1 MTGSKYIEE
10 RIKAPKASGPALIPF
25 ITAGY
30 PNAEDFK
37 QTLFEI
43 SKKADVIEI
52 GVPFSDPMADGVTI
66 QRSSHMAIENGV
78 TLKWIFNQ
86 LKEINLD
93 TPIVLM
99 SYLNPLYV
107 FGMEELTKA
116 SLESGVDGF
125 IVPDLPIEES
135 KELNDRLS
143 EAGLALIQ
151 LVTPATP
158 KDRIEMITNQSSGF
172 IYAVTIK
179 GVTGGEDA
187 LSADVTD
194 YLKQVQEIAKIP
206 VCAGFGI
213 RDKSDVEMLAN
224 HVDGII
230 VGFAIVETIEQ
241 GNSPTEFLD
250 QLKNKLLRRLPT
262 QILQYFQHH
271 LFYLNEI

>member
-30 PNAEDFK
+30 PNTEDFK

-107 FGMEELTKA
+107 FGMEELVKA

-143 EAGLALIQ
+143 KAGLALIQ

-172 IYAVTIK
+172 IYAVTVK

-194 YLKQVQEIAKIP
+194 YLKQVQEISKIP

-213 RDKSDVEMLAN
+213 REKSDVEMLAN

-230 VGFAIVETIEQ
+230 VGSAIVEAIEQ

-250 QLKNKLLRRLPT
+250 QLKN
-262 QILQYFQHH
+262 
-271 LFYLNEI
+271 

>member
-1 MTGSKYIEE
+1 MFGGQYIED
-10 RIKAPKASGPALIPF
+10 RIKAPKAAGPAIIPF

-37 QTLFEI
+37 QTLHDLA
-43 SKKADVIEI
+43 KKADVIEI

-78 TLKWIFNQ
+78 TLTWIFSQ
-86 LKEINLD
+86 LKEIKLD

-107 FGMEELTKA
+107 FGMEELVEA
-116 SLESGVDGF
+116 SIASGVDGF

-135 KELNDRLS
+135 KELNEQMMD
-143 EAGLALIQ
+143 ADLALIQ

-158 KDRIEMITNQSSGF
+158 LDRIELISNQSTGF
-172 IYAVTIK
+172 IYAVTVK

-194 YLKQVQEIAKIP
+194 YLKQVQEISRIP

-213 RDKSDVEMLAN
+213 REKSDVEMIADY
-224 HVDGII
+224 VDGVI
-230 VGFAIVETIEQ
+230 VGSAIVETIEK

-250 QLKNKLLRRLPT
+250 QLKN
-262 QILQYFQHH
+262 
-271 LFYLNEI
+271 

>member
-30 PNAEDFK
+30 PNAEGFK

-125 IVPDLPIEES
+125 IVPDLPSEES
-135 KELNDRLS
+135 QELNDRLS

-213 RDKSDVEMLAN
+213 REKSDVEMLAN

-230 VGFAIVETIEQ
+230 VGSAIVETIEQ

-250 QLKNKLLRRLPT
+250 QLKN
-262 QILQYFQHH
+262 
-271 LFYLNEI
+271 

>member
-206 VCAGFGI
+206 VCAVFGI
-213 RDKSDVEMLAN
+213 REKSDVEMLAN

-230 VGFAIVETIEQ
+230 VGSAIVETIEQ

-250 QLKNKLLRRLPT
+250 QLKN
-262 QILQYFQHH
+262 
-271 LFYLNEI
+271 

>member
-78 TLKWIFNQ
+78 TLKWIFNE

-194 YLKQVQEIAKIP
+194 YLKKVQEIAKIP

-213 RDKSDVEMLAN
+213 REKSDVEMLAN

-230 VGFAIVETIEQ
+230 VGSAIVETIEQ
-241 GNSPTEFLD
+241 GNSPTEFLG
-250 QLKNKLLRRLPT
+250 QLKN
-262 QILQYFQHH
+262 
-271 LFYLNEI
+271 

>member
-30 PNAEDFK
+30 PNTEDFK

-107 FGMEELTKA
+107 FGMEELVEA

-135 KELNDRLS
+135 KEFNDRLS

-172 IYAVTIK
+172 IYAVTVK

-194 YLKQVQEIAKIP
+194 YLKQVQEISKIP

-213 RDKSDVEMLAN
+213 REKSDVEMLAN

-230 VGFAIVETIEQ
+230 VGSAIVEAIEQ

-250 QLKNKLLRRLPT
+250 QLKN
-262 QILQYFQHH
+262 
-271 LFYLNEI
+271 

>member
-30 PNAEDFK
+30 PNAEGFK

-135 KELNDRLS
+135 KELNDQLS

-213 RDKSDVEMLAN
+213 REKSDVEMLAN

-230 VGFAIVETIEQ
+230 VGSAIVETIEQ

-250 QLKNKLLRRLPT
+250 QLKN
-262 QILQYFQHH
+262 
-271 LFYLNEI
+271 

>member
-107 FGMEELTKA
+107 FGMQELVNA

-135 KELNDRLS
+135 KEFNGRLS

-172 IYAVTIK
+172 IYAVTVK
-179 GVTGGEDA
+179 GVTGGEEA

-194 YLKQVQEIAKIP
+194 YLKQVQEISKIP

-213 RDKSDVEMLAN
+213 REKSDVEMLAN

-230 VGFAIVETIEQ
+230 VGSAIVETIEQ

-250 QLKNKLLRRLPT
+250 QLKN
-262 QILQYFQHH
+262 
-271 LFYLNEI
+271 

>member
-107 FGMEELTKA
+107 FGMDELVKA

-135 KELNDRLS
+135 KEFNDRLS

-172 IYAVTIK
+172 IYAVTVK

-194 YLKQVQEIAKIP
+194 YLKQVQEISKIP

-213 RDKSDVEMLAN
+213 REKSDVEMLAN

-230 VGFAIVETIEQ
+230 VGSAIVEAIEQ

-250 QLKNKLLRRLPT
+250 QLKN
-262 QILQYFQHH
+262 
-271 LFYLNEI
+271 

>member
-93 TPIVLM
+93 IPIVLM

-172 IYAVTIK
+172 IYAVTVK

-213 RDKSDVEMLAN
+213 REKSDVEMLAN

-230 VGFAIVETIEQ
+230 VGSAIVETIEQ

-250 QLKNKLLRRLPT
+250 QLKN
-262 QILQYFQHH
+262 
-271 LFYLNEI
+271 

>member
-1 MTGSKYIEE
+1 MIGGKYIEE
-10 RIKAPKASGPALIPF
+10 KIRSPKEEGPALVPF

-30 PNAEDFK
+30 PSTEDFK
-37 QTLFEI
+37 KTLFEI

-66 QRSSHMAIENGV
+66 QRSSRIAIENGV
-78 TLKWIFNQ
+78 TLTWIFNQ
-86 LKEINLD
+86 LKEISLD

-107 FGMEELTKA
+107 FGMEELVKA

-135 KELNDRLS
+135 KELNDRLF
-143 EAGLALIQ
+143 EADLALIQ

-158 KDRIEMITNQSSGF
+158 KDRIEMIANQSSGF
-172 IYAVTIK
+172 IYAVTVK

-194 YLKQVQEIAKIP
+194 YLKQVQEISKIP

-213 RDKSDVEMLAN
+213 REKSDVKMLAN

-230 VGFAIVETIEQ
+230 VGSAIVETIEQ
-241 GNSPTEFLD
+241 GNNPTEFLD
-250 QLKNKLLRRLPT
+250 QLKN
-262 QILQYFQHH
+262 
-271 LFYLNEI
+271 

>member
-1 MTGSKYIEE
+1 MIGGKYIEE
-10 RIKAPKASGPALIPF
+10 KIRAPKEPCPAIVPF

-30 PNAEDFK
+30 PNTKDFK
-37 QTLFEI
+37 QTLYEI

-78 TLKWIFNQ
+78 TLTWIFNQ
-86 LKEINLD
+86 LNEINLD

-107 FGMEELTKA
+107 FGMEELVDA

-135 KELNDRLS
+135 KELNQRLT

-158 KDRIEMITNQSSGF
+158 KDRIEMISDQSRGF
-172 IYAVTIK
+172 IYAVTVK
-179 GVTGGEDA
+179 GVTGGEGA
-187 LSADVTD
+187 LSADVTE
-194 YLKQVQEIAKIP
+194 YLKQVQEISKIP

-213 RDKSDVEMLAN
+213 REKSDVEMIADY
-224 HVDGII
+224 VDGII
-230 VGFAIVETIEQ
+230 VGSAIVETIEQ

-250 QLKNKLLRRLPT
+250 RLKN
-262 QILQYFQHH
+262 
-271 LFYLNEI
+271 

>member
-10 RIKAPKASGPALIPF
+10 RIKAPKAPGPALIPF

-213 RDKSDVEMLAN
+213 REKSDVEMLAN

-230 VGFAIVETIEQ
+230 VGSAIVETIEQ

-250 QLKNKLLRRLPT
+250 QLKN
-262 QILQYFQHH
+262 
-271 LFYLNEI
+271 

>member
-37 QTLFEI
+37 QTLYEI

-213 RDKSDVEMLAN
+213 REKSDVEMLAN

-230 VGFAIVETIEQ
+230 VGSAIVETIEQ

-250 QLKNKLLRRLPT
+250 QLKN
-262 QILQYFQHH
+262 
-271 LFYLNEI
+271 

>member
-135 KELNDRLS
+135 KKLNDRLS

-213 RDKSDVEMLAN
+213 REKSDVELLAN

-230 VGFAIVETIEQ
+230 VGSAIVETIEQ

-250 QLKNKLLRRLPT
+250 QLKN
-262 QILQYFQHH
+262 
-271 LFYLNEI
+271 

>member
-194 YLKQVQEIAKIP
+194 YLKQVQDIAKIP

-213 RDKSDVEMLAN
+213 REKSDVEMLAN

-230 VGFAIVETIEQ
+230 VGSAIVETIEQ

-250 QLKNKLLRRLPT
+250 QLKN
-262 QILQYFQHH
+262 
-271 LFYLNEI
+271 

>member
-172 IYAVTIK
+172 IYAVTVK
-179 GVTGGEDA
+179 GVTGGEEA

-213 RDKSDVEMLAN
+213 REKSDVEMLAN

-230 VGFAIVETIEQ
+230 VGSAIVETIEQ

-250 QLKNKLLRRLPT
+250 QLKN
-262 QILQYFQHH
+262 
-271 LFYLNEI
+271 

>member
-187 LSADVTD
+187 LSSDVTD

-213 RDKSDVEMLAN
+213 REKSDVEMLAN

-230 VGFAIVETIEQ
+230 VGSAIVETIEQ

-250 QLKNKLLRRLPT
+250 QLKN
-262 QILQYFQHH
+262 
-271 LFYLNEI
+271 

>member
-107 FGMEELTKA
+107 FGMQELVKA

-135 KELNDRLS
+135 KEFNDRLS

-172 IYAVTIK
+172 IYAVTVK

-194 YLKQVQEIAKIP
+194 YLKQVQEISKIP

-213 RDKSDVEMLAN
+213 REKSDVEMLAN

-230 VGFAIVETIEQ
+230 VGSAIVETIEQ
-241 GNSPTEFLD
+241 GNSPTEFLN
-250 QLKNKLLRRLPT
+250 QLKN
-262 QILQYFQHH
+262 
-271 LFYLNEI
+271 

>member
-107 FGMEELTKA
+107 FGMEELVKA

-135 KELNDRLS
+135 KEFNGRLS
-143 EAGLALIQ
+143 KAGLALIQ

-172 IYAVTIK
+172 IYAVTVK

-194 YLKQVQEIAKIP
+194 YLKQVQEISKIP

-213 RDKSDVEMLAN
+213 REKSDVEMLAN

-230 VGFAIVETIEQ
+230 VGSAIVETIEQ
-241 GNSPTEFLD
+241 GNSPTEFLN
-250 QLKNKLLRRLPT
+250 QLKN
-262 QILQYFQHH
+262 
-271 LFYLNEI
+271 

>member
-172 IYAVTIK
+172 IYAVTVK

-213 RDKSDVEMLAN
+213 REKSDVEMLAN

-230 VGFAIVETIEQ
+230 VGSAIVETIEQ

-250 QLKNKLLRRLPT
+250 QLKN
-262 QILQYFQHH
+262 
-271 LFYLNEI
+271 

>member
-187 LSADVTD
+187 LSADVID

-213 RDKSDVEMLAN
+213 REKSDVEMLAN

-230 VGFAIVETIEQ
+230 VGSAIVETIEQ

-250 QLKNKLLRRLPT
+250 QLKN
-262 QILQYFQHH
+262 
-271 LFYLNEI
+271 

>member
-107 FGMEELTKA
+107 LGMEELTKA

-213 RDKSDVEMLAN
+213 REKSDVEMLAN

-230 VGFAIVETIEQ
+230 VGSAIVETIEQ

-250 QLKNKLLRRLPT
+250 QLKN
-262 QILQYFQHH
+262 
-271 LFYLNEI
+271 

>member
-143 EAGLALIQ
+143 EADLALIQ

-187 LSADVTD
+187 LSADVID
-194 YLKQVQEIAKIP
+194 YLKQVQEVAKIP

-213 RDKSDVEMLAN
+213 REKSDVEMLAN

-230 VGFAIVETIEQ
+230 VGSAIVETIEQ
-241 GNSPTEFLD
+241 GNSC
-250 QLKNKLLRRLPT
+250 LLYTSPSPRD
-262 QILQYFQHH
+262 
-271 LFYLNEI
+271 

>member
-1 MTGSKYIEE
+1 MIGGKYIEE
-10 RIKAPKASGPALIPF
+10 KIRSPKEEGPALVPF

-30 PNAEDFK
+30 PSVEDFK
-37 QTLFEI
+37 KTLFEI

-66 QRSSHMAIENGV
+66 QRSSRIAIENGV
-78 TLKWIFNQ
+78 TLTWILNQ
-86 LKEINLD
+86 LKEISLD

-107 FGMEELTKA
+107 FGMDELVQT

-135 KELNDRLS
+135 KELNDRLF

-172 IYAVTIK
+172 IYAVTVK

-194 YLKQVQEIAKIP
+194 YLKQVQEISKIP

-213 RDKSDVEMLAN
+213 REKSDVEMLAN

-230 VGFAIVETIEQ
+230 VGSAIVETIEQ

-250 QLKNKLLRRLPT
+250 QLKN
-262 QILQYFQHH
+262 
-271 LFYLNEI
+271 

>member
-1 MTGSKYIEE
+1 MNDQMIGGKYIEKKI
-10 RIKAPKASGPALIPF
+10 RTPKAGGPAIIPF

-30 PNAEDFK
+30 PNTEDFK
-37 QTLFEI
+37 QTLHEI
-43 SKKADVIEI
+43 AKKADVIEI

-78 TLKWIFNQ
+78 TLTWIFDQ
-86 LKEINLD
+86 LREIKLD

-107 FGMEELTKA
+107 FGMEELVEA
-116 SLESGVDGF
+116 SIASGVDGF

-135 KELNDRLS
+135 KELNEQLMD
-143 EAGLALIQ
+143 ADLALIQ

-158 KDRIEMITNQSSGF
+158 LDRIELISNQSTGF
-172 IYAVTIK
+172 IYAVTVK

-194 YLKQVQEIAKIP
+194 YLKQVQEISRIP

-213 RDKSDVEMLAN
+213 REKSDVEMISDY
-224 HVDGII
+224 VDGVI
-230 VGFAIVETIEQ
+230 VGSAIVETIEK

-250 QLKNKLLRRLPT
+250 QLKN
-262 QILQYFQHH
+262 
-271 LFYLNEI
+271 

>member
-213 RDKSDVEMLAN
+213 REKSDVEMLAN

-230 VGFAIVETIEQ
+230 VGSAIVETIEQ

-250 QLKNKLLRRLPT
+250 QLKN
-262 QILQYFQHH
+262 
-271 LFYLNEI
+271 